1 MFELKIVDRNKVE
14 NSITVIPQDSDDLY
28 ILHNIISPLDYI
40 SAKTSRRIKR
50 DEGGSGSKERTAV
63 TLKIQVESTEFRG
76 FGDIIRIKGKIIES
90 SDEQISLGTYHSI
103 KIELLKKI
111 KIEKLTKWSSFEL
124 EKLEEAQLGF
134 STGLL
139 AVIIDDESVLVSEVG
154 NHASRIILDLEPTI
168 PRKGSDPVQY
178 EKAIQTMFKDAAK
191 FLHDKSREGI
201 SKQIVLGGPGFIYQA
216 FLDYLKFNYP
226 DLAKHTMSFGINNAG
241 RNGIKELLIHHLP
254 DNFVSAKQA
263 REQAILVEN
272 VLEELGKNSK
282 LIVYGSMVNQAAE
295 IGAIQKL
302 LVMDTKLHQNPELR
316 KDVEDLINQV
326 KMSGGQ
332 IFLISSMQES
342 HEIITGLGG
351 IVAFLR
357 FPLPKT

>member
-1 MFELKIVDRNKVE
+1 MKIVDRNKVD

-76 FGDIIRIKGKIIES
+76 FDDIIRIKGKIIES

-139 AVIIDDESVLVSEVG
+139 AVIIDDESVLVSQGG

-216 FLDYLKFNYP
+216 FLEYLKFNYP
-226 DLAKHTMSFGINNAG
+226 DLAKHTISFGINNAG

-272 VLEELGKNSK
+272 VLEELERTSRQSRIDIATTQQFWAALRYFERLLFLFEAGKLSDK
-282 LIVYGSMVNQAAE
+282 DSPWLRRRPREAMRALIK
-295 IGAIQKL
+295 IQRGVL
-302 LVMDTKLHQNPELR
+302 AHMHYILSEEEYNA
-316 KDVEDLINQV
+316 
-326 KMSGGQ
+326 
-332 IFLISSMQES
+332 
-342 HEIITGLGG
+342 GLG
-351 IVAFLR
+351 IISNCE
-357 FPLPKT
+357 